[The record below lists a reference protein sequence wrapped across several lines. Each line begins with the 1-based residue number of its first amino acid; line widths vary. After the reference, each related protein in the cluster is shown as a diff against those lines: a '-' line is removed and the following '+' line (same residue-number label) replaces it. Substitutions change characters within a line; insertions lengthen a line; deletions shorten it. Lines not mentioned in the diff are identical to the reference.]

1 MLVLVFDTETSGL
14 PLKGAKVSPDAW
26 PYVVQFSFIFVDTET
41 GKHEPHDF
49 IIKGPFTIEEE
60 AVNIHGIT
68 KRRSD
73 ACGFDF
79 KDVFEIFQLYLAR
92 AEFLVA
98 HNIQFDLNML
108 RVECMR
114 RGIPFDNAAL
124 PVQYCTMKK
133 NVDRCGLLS
142 EKGYAK
148 YPKLSE
154 LYLHFFK
161 EEPKSLHNS
170 LVDTYVC
177 LRCFYKC
184 VLQTDAP
191 ASIVNK
197 IQSA

>member
-1 MLVLVFDTETSGL
+1 MFVLVFDTETSGL
-14 PLKGAKVSPDAW
+14 PTKGAPVSPEAW
-26 PYVVQFSFIFVDTET
+26 PYIVQFSFIFVDTET

-49 IIKGPFTIEEE
+49 IIKGPFEIDE
-60 AVNIHGIT
+60 AAENVHGIT

-79 KDVFEIFQLYLAR
+79 KDVYEIFLLYLAR

-108 RVECMR
+108 KVECLR
-114 RGIPFDNAAL
+114 RGLPFETASL

-133 NVDRCGLLS
+133 NVDRCGLYG
-142 EKGYAK
+142 EKGFPK
-148 YPKLSE
+148 FPKLSE
-154 LYLHFFK
+154 LYVHFFDR
-161 EEPKSLHNS
+161 EPKDLHNS

-184 VLQTDAP
+184 VLKKDAP
-191 ASIVNK
+191 PSIVSK
-197 IQSA
+197 IPF

>member
-14 PLKGAKVSPDAW
+14 PVKGAPLSPDAW
-26 PYVVQFSFIFVDTET
+26 PYIVQFSFIFVDTET

-49 IIKGPFTIEEE
+49 IIKGPFEIDPDAEK
-60 AVNIHGIT
+60 VHGIS

-79 KDVFEIFQLYLAR
+79 KDVFDIFLLYLAR

-108 RVECMR
+108 RVECIR
-114 RGIPFDNAAL
+114 RGITFDNVGL

-133 NVDRCGLLS
+133 NVDRCGLMGS
-142 EKGYAK
+142 NGYMK

-154 LYLHFFK
+154 LYWHLFK
-161 EEPKSLHNS
+161 SEAKSLHNS

-177 LRCFYKC
+177 LRCFYQC
-184 VLQTDAP
+184 VLHKDAP
-191 ASIVNK
+191 SSIVNK
-197 IQSA
+197 IPC